1 MPYDWEASMRRLL
14 GTFMGSPDIDRVPF
28 FPLACEEMICRIS
41 GKTYRELI
49 SSPKTYGN
57 AAIKTY
63 EFLKAD
69 TLAIPTAYAGPAE
82 ALAFAESNHKEGV
95 IKWYDYKVFMIN
107 QGAICKTEED
117 IEKLE
122 IPDHSKIS
130 LWDTC
135 LSAINFVREKTKFP
149 PSCALG
155 IWSVVQ
161 QLRGTQ
167 AFRDMRRNPDL
178 LLQLCEKV
186 YQSQMDLYNFFNER
200 VGPSGTIFFTGYA
213 FNKHMMSF
221 EDAMKYEG
229 QFIKRIQE
237 KTKARIMLHN
247 CGTTPYFDEICSNI
261 DISAVN
267 GSHPLDIEYWV
278 KFKEKHPNV
287 TIVGA
292 NIDVS
297 RELLHGT
304 PLDVEEKVKENI
316 RHLAQGGRYAVGPI
330 CCLPWGVSLNNIITI
345 PKAIKKWGAYPLESQ
360 ILY

>member
-1 MPYDWEASMRRLL
+1 MPHDWEASRMRLL
-14 GTFMGSPDIDRVPF
+14 GTFIGSPNIDRVPF

-41 GKTYRELI
+41 GKTFRELV

-57 AAIKTY
+57 AAIQTY

-69 TLAIPTAYAGPAE
+69 TIAIPTAYAGPAE
-82 ALAFAESNHKEGV
+82 ALAFAEANNKEDV
-95 IKWYDYKVFMIN
+95 IKWFDYKVFMAK

-135 LSAINFVREKTKFP
+135 YSAINFLREKIKFQ

-161 QLRGTQ
+161 QLRGPQ
-167 AFRDMRRNPDL
+167 VYRDMRKNPEL

-186 YQSQMDLYNFFNER
+186 YQSQMDLFNFYNER
-200 VGPSGTIFFTGYA
+200 VGPSGNVFFTGYA

-229 QFIKRIQE
+229 QFIKRLQSE
-237 KTKARIMLHN
+237 TKVPIVLHN
-247 CGTTPYFDEICSNI
+247 CGTTPYFDEICNNLE
-261 DISAVN
+261 ISAIN

-278 KFKEKHPNV
+278 KFKENHPNT
-287 TIVGA
+287 TIIGA

-297 RELLHGT
+297 RELLNGT
-304 PLDVEEKVKENI
+304 PLEVEEKVKENI

-330 CCLPWGVSLNNIITI
+330 CCLPWGVSLNNILAI
-345 PKAIKKWGAYPLESQ
+345 PKAIKKWGTYPLQ
-360 ILY
+360 TQLLY